1 MLYAFCLVLFMCA
14 NVIGYN
20 RLDVDIT
27 FIIKIEMDCHT
38 YNVEAIAETL

>member
-1 MLYAFCLVLFMCA
+1 M
-14 NVIGYN
+14 NNIGYS